1 MFLWSEENW
10 EILSQIR
17 ITDISGD
24 EVIEWTIGLHLNIQT
39 EDLSI
44 SNTKAEVSRLYQI
57 KTIQRSFSVTLSGE
71 YFITILCSG
80 SISAV

>member
-1 MFLWSEENW
+1 MFLWSEENGL
-10 EILSQIR
+10 ILSQIR
-17 ITDISGD
+17 FTDISGD

>member
-1 MFLWSEENW
+1 MFLWSEENGK
-10 EILSQIR
+10 ILSQIR

-24 EVIEWTIGLHLNIQT
+24 EVIEWTIIQT

>member
-1 MFLWSEENW
+1 MFLWSEENG

-24 EVIEWTIGLHLNIQT
+24 EAIEWTIIQT

-71 YFITILCSG
+71 YFIAILCSG